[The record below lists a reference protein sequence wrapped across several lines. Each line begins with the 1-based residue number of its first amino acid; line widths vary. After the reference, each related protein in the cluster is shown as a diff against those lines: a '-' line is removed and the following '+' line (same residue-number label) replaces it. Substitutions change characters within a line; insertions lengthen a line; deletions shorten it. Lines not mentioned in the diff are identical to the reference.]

1 MLRFSPLHVP
11 KFRPLPFAHA
21 RFSRAPR
28 DSCRRIVPQAGCMT
42 GAEVISL
49 GHRPLA
55 GTNMLLVKN
64 LSSATSPEKLHRCL
78 CDCGLIDNLNWDGST
93 SWATVQFFSRLEA
106 ETCARECD
114 GRIIDGNVVRVAP
127 LASPKASAP
136 AAPPLPLTFSKASE
150 VMSHFLG
157 FSGWSHQI
165 TQMRRV
171 SHTELRH
178 GRSQAEVEVG
188 VRVLA
193 GGLAVER
200 TAGGKGEHAHAAEAV
215 GQALKAAV
223 TNALKET
230 LSTLAIY
237 RRAEEPGATPV
248 ATVLVVRRAEP
259 ATGSGTA
266 VVDRVGGVGGE
277 PP

>member
-1 MLRFSPLHVP
+1 
-11 KFRPLPFAHA
+11 
-21 RFSRAPR
+21 
-28 DSCRRIVPQAGCMT
+28 MT

-127 LASPKASAP
+127 LASLKASAP

-266 VVDRVGGVGGE
+266 GGPCRGCRR
-277 PP
+277 

>member
-1 MLRFSPLHVP
+1 ML
-11 KFRPLPFAHA
+11 
-21 RFSRAPR
+21 
-28 DSCRRIVPQAGCMT
+28 

-64 LSSATSPEKLHRCL
+64 LSSGTSPERLHRCL
-78 CDCGLIDNLNWDGST
+78 CECGLIDNLNWDGST
-93 SWATVQFFSRLEA
+93 SWATVQFFSRVEA
-106 ETCARECD
+106 EACARECD
-114 GRIIDGNVVRVAP
+114 GRILDGKVVRVAP
-127 LASPKASAP
+127 LASPKASSAP
-136 AAPPLPLTFSKASE
+136 VAPPLPLPFSKASE
-150 VMSHFLG
+150 VMTHFLG

-165 TQMRRV
+165 MQVRRV
-171 SHTELRH
+171 SHTDLKPGH
-178 GRSQAEVEVG
+178 SQAEVEVG

-215 GQALKAAV
+215 GQALKSAV

-248 ATVLVVRRAEP
+248 TTVLVVRRAEL

-266 VVDRVGGVGGE
+266 VADRVGGVGGE

>member
-1 MLRFSPLHVP
+1 MYFSYLKTPSRVYLPRLILR
-11 KFRPLPFAHA
+11 
-21 RFSRAPR
+21 SRA
-28 DSCRRIVPQAGCMT
+28 SGGLLSMV

-64 LSSATSPEKLHRCL
+64 LSSGTSPERLHRCL
-78 CDCGLIDNLNWDGST
+78 CECGLIDNLNWDGSA
-93 SWATVQFFSRLEA
+93 SWATVQFFSRVEA
-106 ETCARECD
+106 EACARECD
-114 GRIIDGNVVRVAP
+114 GRILDGKIVRVVP
-127 LASPKASAP
+127 LASSKASAP
-136 AAPPLPLTFSKASE
+136 AAPPLPLPFSKASE

-165 TQMRRV
+165 TQVRRV
-171 SHTELRH
+171 SHTELKPGH
-178 GRSQAEVEVG
+178 SQAEVEVG

-200 TAGGKGEHAHAAEAV
+200 TAGGKGEHAHTAEAV

-230 LSTLAIY
+230 LSALVIY
-237 RRAEEPGATPV
+237 RSAAEPGAAPV

-259 ATGSGTA
+259 EATGTA
-266 VVDRVGGVGGE
+266 VGRVGVVGE